1 MNTNNRYAQSNL
13 IGGGYPGIN
22 GGLPINAGTAGS
34 SDAELAKGVYR
45 RGLEG
50 PFGQAQRQ
58 SLINQQAGMAA
69 TAEGVQQEQLR
80 SSAASRGMAFTDP
93 GYQAASRGLTADRQ
107 ASTIDAAGD
116 IGRQAIQANFTGGLQ
131 AADRLMQ
138 STQPSFGAGSV
149 THNGGGYSGL
159 AFSQPK
165 TAYTSSYIK
174 PKSTI
179 SAFMSQVPG

>member
-1 MNTNNRYAQSNL
+1 MNTNDRYAQAPFTTN
-13 IGGGYPGIN
+13 YPGIN
-22 GGLPINAGTAGS
+22 GGRPINAGLAGGP
-34 SDAELAKGVYR
+34 DRELALGVYR

-80 SSAASRGMAFTDP
+80 SSAVGRGMAFTDP

-107 ASTIDAAGD
+107 ASVIDSAGD
-116 IGRQAIQANFTGGLQ
+116 ISRAATQANFSGGMQ
-131 AADRLMQ
+131 AADRLLG
-138 STQPSFGAGSV
+138 STQWGGMNSGGVRHNAGA
-149 THNGGGYSGL
+149 YSGL

-165 TAYTSSYIK
+165 IRSTSSYVK
-174 PKSTI
+174 PGQSFYNSI
-179 SAFMSQVPG
+179 YG